1 MCTEAPVAAA
11 FATTSW
17 NGAIAPPARKAH
29 LSVCRGGEQAP
40 ELQVSGARCVA
51 DAETEPEAAL
61 VELALHQPDEAVQLI
76 L

>member
-1 MCTEAPVAAA
+1 MDEH
-11 FATTSW
+11 
-17 NGAIAPPARKAH
+17 RH
-29 LSVCRGGEQAP
+29 LPVCRGGEQAP
-40 ELQVSGARCVA
+40 EFQVSGARCVA